1 MKIEFNV
8 AMNAEEKALKN
19 FHKVVLNVEKC
30 DEATMLKYATKAY
43 IVEIQGQIRNNWDAF
58 MKGDY
63 PKELVIGQA
72 LFAKKVSRPM
82 TEEERKEAYKKEV
95 MSMKETER
103 LDKMF
108 MDGLL
113 TEEMY
118 DALIK
123 VAVAKEEAMEEAGE

>member
-1 MKIEFNV
+1 
-8 AMNAEEKALKN
+8 
-19 FHKVVLNVEKC
+19 
-30 DEATMLKYATKAY
+30 
-43 IVEIQGQIRNNWDAF
+43 

-63 PKELVIGQA
+63 PRELVIGQA

-82 TEEERKEAYKKEV
+82 TEEEKKEAYKKEV

-123 VAVAKEEAMEEAGE
+123 VAVAKEEMEEADN

>member
-19 FHKVVLNVEKC
+19 LHKVVLNVEKC
-30 DEATMLKYATKAY
+30 DEAIMLKYATKAY

-63 PKELVIGQA
+63 PRELVIGQA

-82 TEEERKEAYKKEV
+82 TEEEKKEAYKKEV

-123 VAVAKEEAMEEAGE
+123 VAVAKEEMEEADN